1 MTKIFCR
8 ILRGSVYD
16 TLRLYTFQRQR
27 RRANQWRVTKKVVF
41 NPRAGAIQKVNMSII
56 DQQTDQNNELFLSTP
71 CSYYSYLSHSRS
83 YLLFFLFDTCPVMN
97 TKPILQATD
106 ALGWMLNQHLWS
118 GCRWIHNRELFWGP
132 ILFSIHVLIF
142 GSSLL
147 CVWKCTECTDKF
159 WLVESLGEIQ

>member
-106 ALGWMLNQHLWS
+106 ALGWMFWTSHMIWLPVNTQSGAFLRANHVFPCKRWFSNLFFFTLEEYGVYRHLNL
-118 GCRWIHNRELFWGP
+118 
-132 ILFSIHVLIF
+132 VLA
-142 GSSLL
+142 
-147 CVWKCTECTDKF
+147 V
-159 WLVESLGEIQ
+159 